1 MANES
6 YSDIGVN
13 NNLINLKG
21 YISQENNDFKLANK
35 GISSWSFDGS
45 IPIKTNYVEL
55 WNRDL
60 GKFNVKPG
68 QYILLTDD
76 PLVPVA
82 RPIVRV
88 RIEDGKRFF
97 NKVDSTYVDGLSNIA
112 PLQITNI
119 VGNGTKITYTVNNT
133 ISVKDRVTISGVT
146 PSVYNIQDAIVTE
159 ATSTSFSIA
168 GTATTSYS
176 SGGSAEIVA
185 SFTGKVYVDY
195 LDENFIENTKEFSP
209 VRDADGYPLE
219 TVYLVYEEWEEKNLG
234 SDGWMIS
241 SSGNA
246 IFNNLAVRGEI
257 NATSGNFDGFVTVN
271 NGAMKIGSNVNSSKY
286 ASIQSFQ
293 IISNKVVLTTR
304 ENHNFLVGE
313 SVLVENTNSI
323 IAMSPV
329 FPASNLTVTGVS
341 GNGTQITYTCANSL
355 VAGSIVNILGV
366 SPSSYNLQQVAVVSP
381 TSTNFKIAGTTQ
393 TAYVS
398 GGSVEVT
405 GIPSNAVDIDGTYT
419 ITNVTANTISYSFV
433 ASNSGPFT
441 LYGGT
446 VSFGDLNSGI
456 FINDNNYWYDDG
468 KFKLG
473 NDINSVDWDNSTLS
487 VFGDLYARTGKIGSL
502 DLGFQDSAWTFGTGF
517 IRSGLGA
524 DSVVLAS
531 PALNFS
537 GSQTI
542 LRYDIE
548 KLVIDSEGDGL
559 STLYLHITVPDLETF
574 LEAELGTT
582 ISNQEELAFSIDQ
595 YFSSKP
601 ILFRNVISGEQNIF
615 STTINPNLKLKTE
628 NRWLNVQSAGNYS
641 VSLVSGSSTYATSP
655 TANLVVLEF
664 WGEDYGYL
672 AYDETITSN
681 VGDTYKW
688 TTEQIDIL
696 AGSSGLGNYVFW
708 TGSELAEDAP
718 FSISTDG
725 AISSQ
730 DLTSNTV
737 DVLDT
742 LSTATFVLGGHTF
755 TISESEPEDPA
766 DGDVWIEIV

>member
-6 YSDIGVN
+6 YSEIGVN
-13 NNLINLKG
+13 NNLINLQG
-21 YISQENNDFKLANK
+21 YLGVESNDFRLTNK
-35 GISSWSFDGS
+35 GISSWSFDGT
-45 IPIKTNYVEL
+45 IPTKMEYVEL
-55 WNRDL
+55 WNKDFGR
-60 GKFNVKPG
+60 FNVKPG

-76 PLVPVA
+76 PNNPVA
-82 RPIVRV
+82 RPIIRV
-88 RIEDGKRFF
+88 RIEEGKRFF
-97 NKVDSTYVDGLSNIA
+97 NKTSLSSELGLSENPSI
-112 PLQITNI
+112 QITNI
-119 VGNGTKITYTVNNT
+119 VGNGTEITYTANND
-133 ISVKDRVTISGVT
+133 IYINDRVSIYGAVPDSYNVKD
-146 PSVYNIQDAIVTE
+146 ALVTE
-159 ATSTSFSIA
+159 VTESTFKIA
-168 GTATTSYS
+168 GTTTTSYS
-176 SGGSAEIVA
+176 NGGMAEIVA
-185 SFTGKVYVDY
+185 SFTAKVYVDY
-195 LDENFIENTKEFSP
+195 LDEDFIENTKEFFP
-209 VRDADGYPLE
+209 ARDQNGYPLE
-219 TVYLVYEEWEEKNLG
+219 TVYLVYESWEERNIG
-234 SDGWMIS
+234 SDGWTIS

-257 NATSGNFDGFVTVN
+257 NATSGNFDGFLTVSQ
-271 NGAMKIGSNVNSSKY
+271 GSMKIGSNVNSAKY
-286 ASIQSFQ
+286 NSVQSFQ
-293 IISNKVVLTTR
+293 IVGNEVVLTTT
-304 ENHNFLVGE
+304 ENHNFLQGE
-313 SVLVENTNSI
+313 SVSVEGVDSI
-323 IAMSPV
+323 RAMSPE
-329 FPASNLTVTGVS
+329 FPEGNLTVTNVS
-341 GNGTQITYTCANSL
+341 GDGTQITYTCANSL
-355 VAGSIVNILGV
+355 VDGAIVNIIGV
-366 SPSSYNLQQVAVVSP
+366 SPSSYNLEQVSIFSV
-381 TSTNFKIAGTTQ
+381 TSTGFVVEGNVEDD
-393 TAYVS
+393 YVS
-398 GGSVEVT
+398 GGEVEVT
-405 GIPSNAVDIDGTYT
+405 GIPSNAVDINGRYT
-419 ITNVTANTISYSFV
+419 ISDVTSNTISYDFI
-433 ASNSGPFT
+433 ASSSGPFT
-441 LYGGT
+441 VLGGS

-456 FINDNNYWYDDG
+456 FINNNNYWYDDG

-473 NDINSVDWDNSTLS
+473 NDINSVDWDNTTLS
-487 VFGDLYARTGKIGSL
+487 VSGDLYARTGKIGSL

-582 ISNQEELAFSIDQ
+582 ISDQEELAFSIDQ

-601 ILFRNVISGEQNIF
+601 ILFRNVIDGEQNIF

-641 VSLVSGSSTYATSP
+641 VSLVSGDAVYADTP
-655 TANLVVLEF
+655 TTDLVVLEF

-742 LSTATFVLGGHTF
+742 LSASTFVLGGHTF

>member
-6 YSDIGVN
+6 YSEQGFNPYLLEVQGYLDPLD
-13 NNLINLKG
+13 NNLKLTNRNL
-21 YISQENNDFKLANK
+21 
-35 GISSWSFDGS
+35 SSWSFNGQ
-45 IPIKTNYVEL
+45 IPVARKYVKAWNSEL
-55 WNRDL
+55 
-60 GKFNVKPG
+60 GEFNIKPG
-68 QYILLTDD
+68 QHIFLTEDENN
-76 PLVPVA
+76 PIA
-82 RPIVRV
+82 RPILKVYYD
-88 RIEDGKRFF
+88 ETKRFF
-97 NKVDSTYVDGLSNIA
+97 NKTPFNSENNLNYNPSIT
-112 PLQITNI
+112 ITNA
-119 VGNGTKITYTVNNT
+119 VSSGGSTVYTANNNLEVN
-133 ISVKDRVTISGVT
+133 DRVTIREAF
-146 PSVYNIQDAIVTE
+146 PEEYSVEDAIVTE
-159 ATSTSFSIA
+159 RTPTSFTIDRTIPTAYSFG
-168 GTATTSYS
+168 GT
-176 SGGSAEIVA
+176 AEIVA
-185 SFTGKVYVDY
+185 SFTADLLIDY
-195 LDENFIENTKEFSP
+195 LDESFITQTKTFPASTDEF
-209 VRDADGYPLE
+209 GYSNIL
-219 TVYLVYEEWEEKNLG
+219 VYLIYEEWEERNVG
-234 SDGWMIS
+234 SDGWVIS

-257 NATSGNFDGFVTVN
+257 NATSGNFDGFLTVN
-271 NGAMKIGSNVNSSKY
+271 NGSMKIGSNVNSAKY
-286 ASIQSFQ
+286 NSVQSFQ
-293 IISNKVVLTTR
+293 IVGNKVVLTTT
-304 ENHNFLVGE
+304 ENHNFLQGE
-313 SVLVENTNSI
+313 SVSVEGVDSI
-323 IAMSPV
+323 GAMSPE
-329 FPASNLTVTGVS
+329 FPEVNLTVTNVS
-341 GNGTQITYTCANSL
+341 GDGTQITYTCANSL
-355 VAGSIVNILGV
+355 VDGAIVNIVGV
-366 SPSSYNLQQVAVVSP
+366 SPSSYNLEQVSIFSV
-381 TSTNFKIAGTTQ
+381 TSTGFVVEGSVEDD
-393 TAYVS
+393 YVS
-398 GGSVEVT
+398 GGEVEVT
-405 GIPSNAVDIDGTYT
+405 GIPSNAVDINGRYT
-419 ITNVTANTISYSFV
+419 ISDVTSNTISYDFI
-433 ASNSGPFT
+433 ASSSGPFT
-441 LYGGT
+441 VLGGS

-456 FINDNNYWYDDG
+456 FINNNNYWYDDG

-473 NDINSVDWDNSTLS
+473 NDINSVDWDNTTLS
-487 VFGDLYARTGKIGSL
+487 VYGDLYARTGKIGSL

-601 ILFRNVISGEQNIF
+601 ILFRNVIDGEQNIF

-641 VSLVSGSSTYATSP
+641 VSLVSGDAVYADTP
-655 TANLVVLEF
+655 TTDLVVLEF

-672 AYDETITSN
+672 AYDETITNN

-742 LSTATFVLGGHTF
+742 LSASTFVLGGHTF